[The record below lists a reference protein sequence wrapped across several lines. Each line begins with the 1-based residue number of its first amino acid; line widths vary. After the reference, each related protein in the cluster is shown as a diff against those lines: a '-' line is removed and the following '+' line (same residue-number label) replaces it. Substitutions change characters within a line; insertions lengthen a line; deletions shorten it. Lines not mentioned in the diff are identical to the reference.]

1 MPPVIATF
9 PFESI
14 PSPEALTSIY
24 PPPMVISAF
33 ESLFPGLPSVDEPEA
48 DGLAAL
54 IPSSLAVI
62 SILPPVTV
70 TF

>member
-1 MPPVIATF
+1 MF

-14 PSPEALTSIY
+14 PSPEALTTIY
-24 PPPMVISAF
+24 PPPIVMSAF
-33 ESLFPGLPSVDEPEA
+33 ESLLSGLPPVDELEDEP
-48 DGLAAL
+48 AAL